1 MLIERF
7 VGWMETAP
15 SDKRAQATNALARA
29 WLVSPLGSDEREAA
43 EATLTF
49 LLDDPDPQVRLAM
62 AKALCAAHDAPR
74 HIILGL
80 AQDAETIAIP
90 VLAASPVFLDA
101 ELVSIVSEGNDEY
114 QVAIACRP
122 AVGPDVCAAIAEHG
136 CESACLALILNPG
149 ARPSA
154 EDFLTVAHR
163 FGEDEEL
170 RRAMLDRDD
179 IGMRAR
185 LHLIEKYA
193 LALIGECPPDAGPK
207 LRQKRENE
215 MREVCDKAAITYAA
229 QVSQAGIFEI
239 VDALIAEKRLTTAL
253 LLRALCMGNISLFAT
268 ALSRLSGQPL
278 ARVERVLIDNRH
290 AAFEAIYTKAGLP
303 ASARP
308 VFATA
313 VSCWRSALDRLGD
326 TDHARLPYM
335 VTREILVVHRPGS
348 GSVNEDLLMLLGRIC
363 AETARDHA
371 RSHVR
376 QLALG
381 YASKEQE
388 RLQLENMVVIDQS
401 ANGSSQDSAEEG
413 DASQSGESSVATAN
427 LEELEPAT
435 ANEVDEP
442 VHVDLEAEAE
452 IDAAHEAN
460 LPEPVLADE
469 ARVGAVAL
477 DQELS
482 DEDFAIFAAAF
493 EKEIALMTEEDA
505 QSLDVAEVK
514 AGLEVANHDVAPDEI
529 EIPPVVVDLPRSFDF
544 HPEERAA

>member
-15 SDKRAQATNALARA
+15 SDKRAKATNALARA
-29 WLVSPLGSDEREAA
+29 WLISPLGSDEREAA

-49 LLDDPDPQVRLAM
+49 LLDDPDPQVRLAI
-62 AKALCAAHDAPR
+62 ATALCAAHDAPR
-74 HIILGL
+74 HIILSL

-136 CESACLALILNPG
+136 CESACLALVLNPG

-154 EDFLTVAHR
+154 EDFLMVAHR

-170 RRAMLDRDD
+170 RRAMLDRHD

-193 LALIGECPPDAGPK
+193 LALIGECPPEAGPK
-207 LRQKRENE
+207 QQQKREKE

-229 QVSQAGIFEI
+229 QVSQEGIFEI
-239 VDALIAEKRLTTAL
+239 VDALISEKRLTTAL

-303 ASARP
+303 VSARP

-335 VTREILVVHRPGS
+335 VTREVLVVHRPGT

-381 YASKEQE
+381 YACKEQE
-388 RLQLENMVVIDQS
+388 RMQLQNMAVIDHA
-401 ANGSSQDSAEEG
+401 ANANSQDQVAG
-413 DASQSGESSVATAN
+413 AGTARLSGEDPVAATA
-427 LEELEPAT
+427 EHTEPAV
-435 ANEVDEP
+435 ANAVDEP
-442 VHVDLEAEAE
+442 ADEVLEVEADTESGDEAAVPESAHADGAGVVEVALEA
-452 IDAAHEAN
+452 D
-460 LPEPVLADE
+460 
-469 ARVGAVAL
+469 
-477 DQELS
+477 LS

-505 QSLDVAEVK
+505 QTLDVAEVK
-514 AGLEVANHDVAPDEI
+514 AGLEVANREEPPVED
-529 EIPPVVVDLPRSFDF
+529 EIPPVVVDLPRNLEFQP
-544 HPEERAA
+544 HERAA